1 MPLTPKEQRPA
12 RITLKVTLDAQT
24 QRAAAQL
31 ARQYSGRKLETVLAA
46 FVGDLAADAG
56 RPDSAAL
63 GRATAWLGGHEWVNE
78 PRDEAPR
85 LRQDEVMG
93 SAYGAYPWDGWEK
106 RALAR
111 GVAAGLATLGRE
123 LIREA
128 WQHDWNEE
136 LKARCGWADDG
147 RRLLRQ
153 ALRSPARAQACWQH
167 LLDTDGGRFQ
177 PNMGKASPCR

>member
-1 MPLTPKEQRPA
+1 MSKTQKSPLTGFSGNHPTPPA
-12 RITLKVTLDAQT
+12 TRTLPVTLDAQT

-31 ARQYSGRKLETVLAA
+31 ARQYSGRK
-46 FVGDLAADAG
+46 
-56 RPDSAAL
+56 
-63 GRATAWLGGHEWVNE
+63 WVRE
-78 PRDEAPR
+78 PRDQAPR

-153 ALRSPARAQACWQH
+153 ALRSPARAQTCWQH